1 MKRKR
6 CLFAVL
12 VLFICSLSATG
23 QGNISL
29 PKVAQ
34 KQEKRSTD
42 EQKSNRTSQ
51 PKPKTP
57 TDAHKE
63 RYHLPDLQTMSSYE
77 LELKAS
83 QGNAQAQYILGR
95 RWVKTGD
102 SVSVAKGANWIY
114 AAAKQGLPDAQ
125 YAIGILLF
133 RGYGVERNLMVSR
146 QWMQKAAAGGSMKAK
161 EFLNSNKYR

>member
-6 CLFAVL
+6 LFLAILSL
-12 VLFICSLSATG
+12 VICFITVRG
-23 QGNISL
+23 QSNIPL

-34 KQEKRSTD
+34 KQEKRLTD
-42 EQKSNRTSQ
+42 EQKPNRTSL

-57 TDAHKE
+57 TDAYKE
-63 RYHLPDLQTMSSYE
+63 RNYLPDLQTMSSYE

-83 QGNAQAQYILGR
+83 KGDVLAQYILGK

-125 YAIGILLF
+125 YAMGILLF

-146 QWMQKAAAGGSMKAK
+146 QGMQKAAAGGSMKAK
-161 EFLNSNKYR
+161 KFLNSNKY